1 MILLPPVGPLDISR
15 RRYDKLEYLEI
26 DSMKKQAVLLLIL
39 TLLPVVL
46 WAKASYVATVHP
58 IAVILQEIVGDKG
71 TVIRLIP
78 PGASPH
84 TYEPK
89 PSDMKLTSS
98 AQAFFYVSPA
108 LDGWAAKLPAKK
120 SIQMIQLLPA
130 AYQMKFVEHDDADG
144 HTHAGDV
151 IDPHFWTNPQAV
163 KAILPG
169 LVKELSKVDPSNAAV
184 FKKNADAF
192 AIQLDS
198 LDLEIQ
204 KTIAPVKGRAVFL
217 FHPSF
222 MYFIQRYGL
231 VFGGVIE
238 PFPGKEPTPRY
249 IMDLIKQL
257 RQYKTNAIF
266 IEPQLNRRPA
276 DIIAESAKLK
286 VYTMDPNGGVP
297 GRMSYAELIRYNAG
311 VLATALK

>member
-1 MILLPPVGPLDISR
+1 MKKQSVLILILILLPVF
-15 RRYDKLEYLEI
+15 
-26 DSMKKQAVLLLIL
+26 
-39 TLLPVVL
+39 L

-58 IAVILQEIVGDKG
+58 IAVILQEIVGDQG

-98 AQAFFYVSPA
+98 AQVFFYVSPA

-130 AYQMKFVEHDDADG
+130 AYQMKFVEHDDADEPHGQHG
-144 HTHAGDV
+144 HEGNV

-169 LVKELSKVDPSNAAV
+169 LVKELSKVDPANAAV
-184 FKKNADAF
+184 FKKNAGAF

-266 IEPQLNRRPA
+266 IEPQLNRRPCRYYCR
-276 DIIAESAKLK
+276 IGKIKSLYHGPEWRS
-286 VYTMDPNGGVP
+286 P
-297 GRMSYAELIRYNAG
+297 GTDELRRINP
-311 VLATALK
+311 V